1 MSAITHAMTPRR
13 SRAIAIFAASALL
26 ATFLPRALPAGA
38 AHFTNT
44 EELTAE
50 DNVGSAVAWSAST
63 FPEGAEEAALGRDDD
78 FPDSLA
84 SGVLQSTRPLLLTK
98 TDALSEA
105 TKAELERLK
114 VKTVHILGGTGAVSQ
129 AVEDALKAMSLTVK
143 RYSGPTRIETAIE
156 VARNVA
162 PTATKAVLARAAGDE
177 EDPSRGFADSLAA
190 GGWAASANTP
200 VLLTETAKLSEATG
214 AYLKASSIKEV
225 AIVGGRAAVS
235 DTVETQLTALGVTVE
250 RVSGP
255 TRFHTALAVAAE
267 RGFATAKAAQKV
279 IVAEGQAA
287 DAWAS
292 GFAAAARSKKDNA
305 PIVLAVGDTLP
316 EPSATYMGD
325 SAGAVALLCAPRLA
339 TAACDA
345 AATAL
350 GQTAQAA
357 GELVTIAVTAVGR
370 YDHAVGKLN
379 APAGVT
385 SLTVTGCGY
394 TAQPIYFAPDGAF
407 YLMMGEPAGAC
418 SAEFSVAV
426 GSSVRKQTI
435 ELSIGEDFVA
445 PSSMSLPE
453 LVEVRPVQM
462 TGEGIEL
469 RFVFDE
475 VVAPGDAIDFE
486 KFRLEWFDREY
497 INDGEEEQHYPT
509 SVRRDP
515 RNSKAVLAVF
525 RKAVWDRST
534 TAVAE
539 GGLICPSVPT
549 AVTAGSEDTATGT
562 STRDSVVVGAL
573 LPVGVT
579 DNDCNDNDDVGKP
592 WPRFPGGVRDLD
604 GFPNIT
610 ASYGVR
616 KHDFT
621 AASSEAPDLVSV
633 GGYDPVTQSLL
644 FAFSE
649 PVEKPSRGDQEV
661 GAASIVLTD
670 GTIKESDEEGWAA
683 GSDDRTLRVSFAGD
697 GLTAEQAAGIRRAF
711 VEAEI
716 VPAKDDGEPNTPIA
730 IVVTGGGITTRPDFI
745 GISDP
750 DFGEAEV
757 TFEFEEDIDAVV
769 DDETFVVVFRDG
781 TYEVSDGGEVT
792 PDGDNP
798 RKFVVDFGEPDDE
811 DTEFNEDNKEKV
823 LYYTVL
829 SGAVR
834 AFDSQLTN
842 YADSIRVTNLKVYA
856 PGETDAPDL
865 KAVKINETA
874 TAGSAT
880 DPLSC
885 KHGVFTATFEFD
897 QAFDQGDAGAYFMVW
912 FPTSSTV
919 SDPRLNMVNVW
930 TTTQRHN
937 ATVAD
942 SDWQGDNPKF
952 YWVSG
957 TTKAVATFTRSTS
970 TQPNTPSQCA
980 QGTEQT
986 GLRPDFP
993 AGWNRAKVMAVE
1005 EGKVF
1010 HDDNDDLENYTSS
1023 RLVPN

>member
-1 MSAITHAMTPRR
+1 VSAITHAMNPRR
-13 SRAIAIFAASALL
+13 SRAIAVFAAAALL

-63 FPEGAEEAALGRDDD
+63 FPEGAAEAALGRDDD

-98 TDALSEA
+98 TDALSDP

-114 VKTVHILGGTGAVSQ
+114 VKIVHILGGTGAVSQ
-129 AVEDALKAMSLTVK
+129 AVEDALKAMSIEVK
-143 RYSGPTRIETAIE
+143 RYSGPTRIETAVE

-162 PTATKAVLARAAGDE
+162 PTAANAVLARAAGDE

-190 GGWAASANTP
+190 GGWAAAATMP
-200 VLLTETAKLSEATG
+200 VLLTETAKLSEATA

-235 DTVETQLTALGVTVE
+235 ETVETQLRALGVTVK

-316 EPSATYMGD
+316 EPSTTYMGD

-339 TAACDA
+339 AAACDA

-350 GQTAQAA
+350 GQTAQTAT
-357 GELVTIAVTAVGR
+357 ELVTIPVTAVGR

-379 APAGVT
+379 TPAGVT

-394 TAQPIYFAPDGAF
+394 TAQPIYFAPDGTF
-407 YLMMGEPAGAC
+407 YLMMADPAGAC

-426 GSSVRKQTI
+426 GSTVRKQTI
-435 ELSIGEDFVA
+435 ELSVGEDFVA
-445 PSSMSLPE
+445 PSSMTLPE
-453 LVEVRPVQM
+453 LVEVRPVQL

-475 VVAPGDAIDFE
+475 VVAPGDAINYK
-486 KFRLEWFDREY
+486 KFRLEWFDRKYLDE
-497 INDGEEEQHYPT
+497 DEEQHYPT
-509 SVRRDP
+509 SIRRDP

-539 GGLICPSVPT
+539 GGLICPSKI
-549 AVTAGSEDTATGT
+549 GSTDATKGDGYEPESTTGDSDCDTEAE
-562 STRDSVVVGAL
+562 
-573 LPVGVT
+573 
-579 DNDCNDNDDVGKP
+579 VGKP
-592 WPRFPGGVRDLD
+592 WPAYRGGVRDLD
-604 GFPNIT
+604 GYPNIT
-610 ASYGVR
+610 AAYGVR

-644 FAFSE
+644 FTFSE

-670 GTIKESDEEGWAA
+670 GTIKESDEAGWAA

-716 VPAKDDGEPNTPIA
+716 VPAKDDGEANTPIA

-750 DFGEAEV
+750 EFDKASV
-757 TFEFEEDIDAVV
+757 TFEFEEDIDEVM
-769 DDETFVVVFRDG
+769 DEETFVVVFRDG
-781 TYEVSDGGEVT
+781 TYEVSDEGEVT
-792 PDGDNP
+792 PDDDNP
-798 RKFVVDFGEPDDE
+798 RKFVVDFNSSL
-811 DTEFNEDNKEKV
+811 DTTKFNEDNKEKV

-856 PGETDAPDL
+856 PGETDSPGL
-865 KAVKINETA
+865 KSVKITKKDPAGGGTDPLACSDALFTISYEFDRNITLDGSTVSNTA
-874 TAGSAT
+874 VDDEPYFYIWMTKSAT
-880 DPLSC
+880 DNS
-885 KHGVFTATFEFD
+885 
-897 QAFDQGDAGAYFMVW
+897 
-912 FPTSSTV
+912 
-919 SDPRLNMVNVW
+919 PRLNRVKRVDASSADN
-930 TTTQRHN
+930 TS
-937 ATVAD
+937 D
-942 SDWQGDNPKF
+942 SDPKF
-952 YWVSG
+952 APSG
-957 TTKAVATFTRSTS
+957 TKATAVFKPATGCGQNGGTTSGKHTFPDGWDRAKYMSMDEAKVATTGTDPLEGFADGVVV
-970 TQPNTPSQCA
+970 PS
-980 QGTEQT
+980 
-986 GLRPDFP
+986 
-993 AGWNRAKVMAVE
+993 
-1005 EGKVF
+1005 
-1010 HDDNDDLENYTSS
+1010 
-1023 RLVPN
+1023 